1 MKLNKLK
8 TQIAQANAQIST
20 AELCKAVGITG
31 QAYRRAINTGS
42 RPATV
47 GKIAAALGVPVE
59 SIIELEEA

>member
-31 QAYRRAINTGS
+31 QAYRRAISTGS
-42 RPATV
+42 RPVTV